1 MTKEREG
8 EVLMIGLAILESW
21 FPILSIVSMSYVGAL
36 HTYTYSLVIALV
48 FFLVLMYKK
57 NSFKELKN

>member
-36 HTYTYSLVIALV
+36 HTYTYSLHSLSIFSSTYV
-48 FFLVLMYKK
+48 
-57 NSFKELKN
+57 